1 MRRYDS
7 TAFGPDFE
15 AWRDARH
22 RRKSRLRALR
32 HRFLAQII
40 DLRRPNWRNHYQRAE
55 AYLGALIAVFRE
67 CGDEREAATCA
78 RRSSCRLH
86 PRPRRWSSIH
96 ISANFFLHL
105 RYVGKINGLNQVDKK
120 KLGTGVALPS
130 CARRA
135 KFRAVLLWSYRFL
148 AERAPS
154 TAARFLTLGNGKPL
168 CSADL
173 TETRPRTARRRPSG
187 CP

>member
-105 RYVGKINGLNQVDKK
+105 RYVGKINGLNQVDKEK
-120 KLGTGVALPS
+120 SWAQVLLCRRARGARNFAQFCSGHTDFSPNARHRPRRDFSLWGTGNPCAL
-130 CARRA
+130 RI
-135 KFRAVLLWSYRFL
+135 
-148 AERAPS
+148 
-154 TAARFLTLGNGKPL
+154 
-168 CSADL
+168 
-173 TETRPRTARRRPSG
+173 
-187 CP
+187 

>member
-120 KLGTGVALPS
+120 KVGHR
-130 CARRA
+130 CCY
-135 KFRAVLLWSYRFL
+135 AVVR
-148 AERAPS
+148 
-154 TAARFLTLGNGKPL
+154 AAREISRSFALVIPISRRTRAIDRGEISHFGERETLVL
-168 CSADL
+168 C
-173 TETRPRTARRRPSG
+173 G
-187 CP
+187 FN